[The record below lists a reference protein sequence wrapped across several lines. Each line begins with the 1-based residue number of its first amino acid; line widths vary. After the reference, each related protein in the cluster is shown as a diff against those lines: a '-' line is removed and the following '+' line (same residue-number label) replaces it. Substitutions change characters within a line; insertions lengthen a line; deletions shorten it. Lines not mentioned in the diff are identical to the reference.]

1 MTATVPP
8 PPELPADI
16 ASMIDGKPDVASSST
31 QLSIYRTR
39 LSSYR
44 THVSN
49 LRSHLSNERTHLSYL
64 RTSIA
69 LIGFG
74 ITLNKFSGYL
84 VQQHATPGSSLP
96 LRDASNVGSGMV
108 VLGLVMAS
116 WSLYRFW
123 QVSRDIERGE
133 FVPRY
138 KPVVVATLGLLL
150 LGGVSAIWLFLFE
163 GAT

>member
-1 MTATVPP
+1 MTTTVPQ
-8 PPELPADI
+8 PPELPAEI
-16 ASMIDGKPDVASSST
+16 AKLIDGKSDAATSST

-39 LSSYR
+39 LSTYR

-64 RTSIA
+64 RTAIA

-84 VQQHATPGSSLP
+84 VQHEARPVMALP
-96 LRDASNVGSGMV
+96 LRDAGNVGSGMV
-108 VLGLVMAS
+108 ILGLVLVA

-123 QVSRDIERGE
+123 QVSRDIERGQ

-138 KPVVVATLGLLL
+138 RAVVIATFGLLL
-150 LGGVSAIWLFLFE
+150 LGGVSAVWLFLFR
-163 GAT
+163 GIS

>member
-1 MTATVPP
+1 MTATVPQ
-8 PPELPADI
+8 PPELPAEI
-16 ASMIDGKPDVASSST
+16 ATLIDGKSDAATSST

-39 LSSYR
+39 LSTYR

-64 RTSIA
+64 RTAIA

-84 VQQHATPGSSLP
+84 IQHHATPTSAMP
-96 LRDASNVGSGMV
+96 LRDAGNVGWGMV
-108 VLGLVMAS
+108 MLGLLLLV

-123 QVSRDIERGE
+123 QVSKDIERGE

-138 KPVVVATLGLLL
+138 RAVVVSSLGLLL
-150 LGGVSAIWLFLFE
+150 IGGASAVWLFLFH
-163 GAT
+163 GPA